1 MNNVKSGTLLLVE
14 SKNMESKISSV
25 IQTLQLALVDTKE
38 RDFLIQE
45 AIHQLEDTK
54 LNF

>member
-1 MNNVKSGTLLLVE
+1 MNNVKSGTFLLIE
-14 SKNMESKISSV
+14 TKDMEVKISSV

-45 AIHQLEDTK
+45 AIHQLQDTK